1 MCGIWGYFTPKKH
14 TSKEVTKIVEAFYNV
29 KPRGPDN
36 SSLKLINEFV
46 NCFIGFHRLS
56 IMDTDNKA
64 NQPFE
69 IYETKENTIFI
80 CCNGEIYNYEK
91 ILKEENYT
99 PETGSDC
106 EAIVYLYKKY
116 GIDKVKEKID
126 GEFAISIIEVRKN
139 DEVKVHLI
147 RDHIGIRPL
156 YYAYDDDTKSFAYS
170 SDLKGLTADSGNA
183 DEAWQIVKNAQH
195 VRPGHHVSFTWKYK
209 GCELPMIT
217 ELKDEQFFT
226 YNDVKTAVFDVEE
239 AKKLINKNFREAV
252 IDRLMTHRPLGSLL
266 SGGLDS
272 SLVAAIAAEAYNK
285 EGRKLRT
292 FSVGMPG
299 ATDRKYAEMVA
310 KHIDSEHTHVEFSEK
325 DFLEAIDMTVRII
338 GSFDITTIRASVG
351 LVLISKWIS
360 ENTDIKVLLTGE
372 GSDELN
378 SGYMYFHNAPSPE
391 DNHKENLRL
400 LNELYVYDLLRGDR
414 SIADFGL
421 EARIP
426 FLDRKFMK
434 TILSIDPKL
443 RLPIHN
449 EKLGCRIEKWLVR
462 SAFEEDK
469 LLPYVCLWR
478 KKEAFSD
485 GVSGEKRSWF
495 EVIQEHAQ
503 TLYTDEDFEKRKK
516 EYEHMPPVNKES
528 LFFRDIFEKHYGK
541 NVDKIVPHYWLPK
554 WSGDIT
560 EPSARVLTAY
570 KRGEEEESK

>member
-1 MCGIWGYFTPKKH
+1 M
-14 TSKEVTKIVEAFYNV
+14 EAFYNV

-36 SSLKLINEFV
+36 SSLQMINEFV
-46 NCFIGFHRLS
+46 NCYIGFHRLS

-69 IYETKENTIFI
+69 IFESKDKTIFI
-80 CCNGEIYNYEK
+80 SCNGEIYNYKEIIAQEK
-91 ILKEENYT
+91 FEPKSE
-99 PETGSDC
+99 SDC
-106 EAIVYLYKKY
+106 EVIVLLYQKY
-116 GIDKVKEKID
+116 GIEKVKEYID
-126 GEFAISIIEVRKN
+126 GEFSVSIIEISKKH
-139 DEVKVHLI
+139 EISVHLI

-156 YYAYDDDTKSFAYS
+156 YFAFDEENQSFAYS
-170 SDLKGLTADSGNA
+170 SDLKGLTADTGNA
-183 DEAWQIVKNAQH
+183 DQAWQIVKNAQH
-195 VRPGHHVSFTWKYK
+195 VKPGHHVSCTWNFNGENAPIK
-209 GCELPMIT
+209 MT
-217 ELKDEQFFT
+217 LKDEQYYS
-226 YNDVKTAVFDVEE
+226 YNNTETTIFDVEE
-239 AKKLINKNFREAV
+239 AKKKINISFRKAV

-272 SLVAAIAAEAYNK
+272 SLVSAIAAETYNK
-285 EGRKLRT
+285 EGRRLRT

-299 ATDRKYAEMVA
+299 ATDKEFAEKVA
-310 KHIDSEHTHVEFSEK
+310 KHINSDHTHVEFTEK
-325 DFLEAIDMTVRII
+325 EFLDAIDLTVKII

-391 DNHKENLRL
+391 DNHIENLRL
-400 LNELYVYDLLRGDR
+400 LNELYVFDLLRGDR

-426 FLDRKFMK
+426 FLDRSFMR

-443 RLPIHN
+443 RLPILN
-449 EKLGCRIEKWLVR
+449 KKLGNRIEKWLVR

-469 LLPYVCLWR
+469 LLPEEVLWR

-495 EVIQEHAQ
+495 EIIQEYAQ
-503 TLYTDEDFEKRKK
+503 TLYSDEEFKKRQA
-516 EYEHMPPVNKES
+516 EYDHLEPNNKET
-528 LFFRDIFEKHYGK
+528 LYFRDIFEKHYGK
-541 NVDKIVPHYWLPK
+541 NIDKILSHYWLPK
-554 WSGDIT
+554 WSGDIK
-560 EPSARVLTAY
+560 EPSARVLNAY
-570 KRGEEEESK
+570 KRDEK